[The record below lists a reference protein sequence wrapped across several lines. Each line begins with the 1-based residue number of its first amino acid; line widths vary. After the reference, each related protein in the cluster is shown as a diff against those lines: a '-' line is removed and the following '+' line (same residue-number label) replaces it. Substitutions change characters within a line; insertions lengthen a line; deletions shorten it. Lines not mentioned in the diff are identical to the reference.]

1 HDVERAAALEAG
13 RSFLVQEVHRH
24 LDVDGGVT
32 RHAQEVDVQGRVLHR
47 VELEVARD
55 GAGLAAVDVDLEHGG
70 QETAGEDQALRLVEV
85 ERDRL
90 RRFAET
96 VDDCGDTALTANGTG
111 GPLADPLASR
121 GLELLD
127 SGHGFDPLWSRNRNG
142 RA

>member
-1 HDVERAAALEAG
+1 LTAGEVDVDRIRDGVDRHDELDRVAHDVERAAALEAG

-70 QETAGEDQALRLVEV
+70 QETAGEDQALR
-85 ERDRL
+85 
-90 RRFAET
+90 
-96 VDDCGDTALTANGTG
+96 
-111 GPLADPLASR
+111 
-121 GLELLD
+121 
-127 SGHGFDPLWSRNRNG
+127 
-142 RA
+142 